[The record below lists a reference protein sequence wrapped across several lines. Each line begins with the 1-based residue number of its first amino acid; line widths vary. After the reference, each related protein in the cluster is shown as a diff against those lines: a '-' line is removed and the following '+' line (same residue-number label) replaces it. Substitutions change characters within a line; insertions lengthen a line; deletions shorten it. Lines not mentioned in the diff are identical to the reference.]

1 MQRILLFLYS
11 LRVFLLFI
19 LLEVIAIWLIV
30 SYNSQQGSVFFNSSN
45 QLAGKILGTKN
56 NVSEYF
62 SLREVNTRL
71 VETNAELLAELEMYR
86 KPADSLFIQLDSL
99 KMASFEFKG
108 AKVINNSIRLSQNH
122 LTLNKGANQGIKPGM
137 GVFNGQ
143 GVVGRVKG
151 VSENFSTV
159 ISLLHTALLV
169 SSKIESTEVF
179 GSIKWDG
186 NSPKHAKMLYVPRH
200 VKVQVG
206 DKIVT
211 SGYNAVF
218 PEGIAIGKI
227 LEVNQG
233 TDTNYLDIV
242 VELSTDF
249 TRVTYVYLVE
259 NTIELELD
267 SLYTNSE
274 LINERQ

>member
-11 LRVFLLFI
+11 LRAFLLFVF
-19 LLEVIAIWLIV
+19 LEAIAIWLIV
-30 SYNSQQGSVFFNSSN
+30 SFNSQQGSAFFNSSN
-45 QLAGKILGTKN
+45 RFSGKVLGAKN

-62 SLREVNTRL
+62 SLAEVNRRL
-71 VETNAELLAELEMYR
+71 VDTNAELLAELEMYK
-86 KPADSLFIQLDSL
+86 KPADSTFIQLDSIF
-99 KMASFEFKG
+99 MAKFEFKG

-122 LTLNKGANQGIKPGM
+122 LTLNKGEKHGIKPGM

-151 VSENFSTV
+151 VSRNFATV
-159 ISLLHTALLV
+159 ISLLHTDLLV
-169 SSKIESTEVF
+169 SSKIDSTEVF

-186 NSPKHAKMLYVPRH
+186 LDPQKAKMLYIPRH
-200 VKVQVG
+200 VKIEVG

-218 PEGIAIGKI
+218 PEGINIGTV

-233 TDTNYLDIV
+233 SDTNYLDV
-242 VELSTDF
+242 TVSLSTDF
-249 TRVTYVYLVE
+249 TKVTYVYLVE
-259 NTIELELD
+259 NDIEEELD
-267 SLYTNSE
+267 SLYINSE
-274 LINERQ
+274 ISNEQ

>member
-11 LRVFLLFI
+11 LRAFLLFVF
-19 LLEVIAIWLIV
+19 LEAIAIWLIV
-30 SYNSQQGSVFFNSSN
+30 SFNSQQGSAFFNSSN
-45 QLAGKILGTKN
+45 RFSGKVLGAKN

-62 SLREVNTRL
+62 SLAEVNRRL
-71 VETNAELLAELEMYR
+71 VDTNAELLAELEMYK
-86 KPADSLFIQLDSL
+86 KPTDSTFIQLDSIF
-99 KMASFEFKG
+99 MAKFEFKG

-122 LTLNKGANQGIKPGM
+122 LTLNKGEKHGIKPGM

-151 VSENFSTV
+151 VSRNFATV
-159 ISLLHTALLV
+159 ISLLHTDLLV
-169 SSKIESTEVF
+169 SSKIDSTEVF

-186 NSPKHAKMLYVPRH
+186 LDPQKAKMLYIPRH
-200 VKVQVG
+200 VKIEVG

-218 PEGIAIGKI
+218 PEGINIGTV

-233 TDTNYLDIV
+233 SDTNYLDV
-242 VELSTDF
+242 TVSLSTDF
-249 TRVTYVYLVE
+249 TKVTYVYLVE
-259 NTIELELD
+259 NDIEEELD
-267 SLYTNSE
+267 SLYINSD
-274 LINERQ
+274 ISNEQ

>member
-62 SLREVNTRL
+62 SLREVNTHL